1 MMQLGLSLLA
11 LLPLHAYADY
21 GISGDNTWHQQYL
34 AKIANGELAA
44 RGTLVE
50 NAFSGGGNKTNPYLI
65 STVWDLCRL
74 ADIVNGGF
82 EWENNQGTNNG
93 YDLRG
98 KYFKLANDLDLDGA
112 VWYPIGVREN
122 AWFAGCFDG
131 DGHTITKMGM
141 TIGDITELY
150 GEKYCYGLFGFVKGV
165 IHNLNMTDAQVTIS
179 QTESNLHSLF
189 HIGLLCGSIGTDWS
203 KLIASYPGAIWSCD
217 IAGSITG
224 MAESTNHYHF
234 NNHIGGIVG
243 NVEAPASIYQCH
255 AKPYI
260 DVKNC
265 GYVGGIAG
273 YIENGFI
280 TKDYDGN
287 TNTSP
292 KVSYLFDCTADVTMS
307 LSSFDGNSVV
317 CGGIC
322 GYNDGCNIVAC
333 ASSGNIACTSPSSD
347 GTLIGGI
354 AGHNKQTIMDCVSLV
369 SMKTSYTA
377 GGIVGWNSFTYN
389 SKQSSTIANCVYS
402 GYIFSGKAYG
412 IVGKINESG
421 YQPVNCLFLGTLRT
435 NDGYATNAP
444 LWPNDND
451 HAASYCDQNLYDDW
465 NDRDVY
471 LSFSELTCGEKSKA
485 PFNSDINIYLDW
497 KARLYSTGHQFSYN
511 GGNEWKYNEG
521 FYPCLQ
527 VSSSNITNSS
537 ADNRSMSDEVIKRAV
552 SIVHENNNY
561 DDKLSALQTP
571 KLFPAY
577 AWLASVP
584 AGIHN
589 GLLTHHLDAPLSLTP
604 KEQNME
610 TIGNVTKVKSAKYS
624 LPTDQ
629 TLMTVS
635 GETAT
640 PKEDQQGDVLLT
652 ITSSDGIS
660 KQLCLQVNTI
670 KKWDQKIARAYDAGD
685 GTEAKPYIIHNAR
698 QLMKALTTNE
708 IGKYYKLINDIWFNQ
723 NLITENGGISDN
735 GVAWDHDGN
744 NNVKGWKAHLDGD
757 SHAIR
762 GLYASRAFSLL
773 GNIGEGASIDNTA
786 FVDCAVKTEL
796 HASGYGGFLSPKIGA
811 NAAVKNCLF
820 DGLYYRLGTGTLSIG
835 GLCWSFG
842 GEYASDNLPTIK
854 DCVLAF
860 RFADIAPSGAIVSSW
875 EDNDNRDLNDKLPPV
890 HRVLVLNNLQ
900 TSFGLYAEYNSYT
913 TSFFPEGY
921 LPLWEMD
928 AYNRHA
934 KSVEEMTNGTFFT
947 GEGYEKWTCLKGR
960 YPMLTS
966 FAGTAFGKLI
976 SLPIFTTRDNG
987 LNNMNYLLNFT
998 PSRATWTATTS
1009 DITVD
1014 QDIRVLEPKAT
1025 SKSLLLVRSMDG
1037 ARMVTPLSTEATIQA
1052 GIKFTDV
1059 EAKKFCLEHY
1069 DENND
1074 NEISLSEL
1082 KNVTLTKFQGDM
1094 DKNDDNPHDNDGD
1107 LIAKFPE
1114 FRYFAE
1120 VDGLGSSFYDKDK
1133 LEEVGISGKI
1143 KSLSDDAFRGSA
1155 ITSFTLPVT
1164 MTTVGAHPFNGS
1176 GLENYEVELDHD
1188 AFTTDNGVL
1197 LSKDKSQLV
1206 SVPNGRKGTS
1216 VVVPDYVKTVA
1227 GHAVYKLP
1235 EVEEVYIDAAD
1246 YDYETVLQ
1254 RSANSFVPK
1263 DGKKF
1268 VYYIEDATYDESSGE
1283 ARELS
1288 FDSRRAG
1295 SEETGEGN
1303 GHLFNRYKEHEFWKD
1318 EQLKKYFELKVNA
1331 NSKDADGN
1339 YWATMYIGWDT
1350 QLPEGLTAYIVDKE
1364 ETKETSPT
1372 LVLRKISNKVPR
1384 MTPVVIKATEAK
1396 TYTLYPSKEKK
1407 WADLPMSENLLDG
1420 VNRYGLDVNQS
1431 DANDGGCLTLGKNKS
1446 GKVGFFIYKGK
1457 EKIPCYRAYISVN
1470 KVRESREFLLSID
1483 DDEATGIDALKNTKT
1498 DADGDYY
1505 NLSGQRVERPSKGVY
1520 IHNGRKI
1527 IKR

>member
-1 MMQLGLSLLA
+1 MMQLGLCLLA
-11 LLPLHAYADY
+11 LLPLQAYGVDKY
-21 GISGDNTWHQQYL
+21 GVLWEDNDAANTWRYQYQT
-34 AKIANGELAA
+34 KIQNGELPSTYVSFAKGD
-44 RGTLVE
+44 GTI
-50 NAFSGGGNKTNPYLI
+50 SSPYLI
-65 STVWDLCRL
+65 ESVWDLCRL
-74 ADIVNGGF
+74 EYHVNESRKDF
-82 EWENNQGTNNG
+82 K
-93 YDLRG
+93 G
-98 KYFKLANDLDLDGA
+98 KYFKLVNDIDLDGYM
-112 VWYPIGVREN
+112 WYPIGVAEN
-122 AWFAGCFDG
+122 PYESTPFGGYFDG
-131 DGHTITKMGM
+131 NGKTVKNMKM
-141 TIGDITELY
+141 TLVNSQLTS
-150 GEKYCYGLFGFVKGV
+150 KYSYGLFGKVKGA
-165 IHNLNMTDAQVTIS
+165 IRNLNMTGAQITMNVNTQETNDS
-179 QTESNLHSLF
+179 RSLSA
-189 HIGLLCGSIGTDWS
+189 GLLCGSLLHDFDAKI
-203 KLIASYPGAIWSCD
+203 YGAIYGCHVQGKIEGWMKNEQND
-217 IAGSITG
+217 
-224 MAESTNHYHF
+224 YR
-234 NNHIGGIVG
+234 
-243 NVEAPASIYQCH
+243 AS
-255 AKPYI
+255 
-260 DVKNC
+260 
-265 GYVGGIAG
+265 YVGGVVG
-273 YIENGFI
+273 YCDNPASVY
-280 TKDYDGN
+280 K
-287 TNTSP
+287 
-292 KVSYLFDCTADVTMS
+292 CQADVTMS
-307 LSSFDGNSVV
+307 LTDVYYIGGVVGYSTAVTSLPDSWFNMENDDACVSYIFDCVANVNITATV
-317 CGGIC
+317 TNAPANHCGGIC
-322 GYNDGCNIVAC
+322 GASYHNILAC
-333 ASSGNIACTSPSSD
+333 AATGTISSVPASGKSAYIGGLTGTNGYNIMGCVSMVRLQGGSKV
-347 GTLIGGI
+347 GGLIGDNSNKI
-354 AGHNKQTIMDCVSLV
+354 TDKIKGHVV
-369 SMKTSYTA
+369 
-377 GGIVGWNSFTYN
+377 
-389 SKQSSTIANCVYS
+389 NCVYS
-402 GYIFSGKAYG
+402 SHIDSPNAEAVHGL
-412 IVGKINESG
+412 VGNQDENANK
-421 YQPVNCLFLGTLRT
+421 PVNCLFLGTMCPGTTKTPLSSGDT
-435 NDGYATNAP
+435 EHCYA
-444 LWPNDND
+444 DV
-451 HAASYCDQNLYDDW
+451 NLYDDDDTE
-465 NDRDVY
+465 NDDY
-471 LSFSELTCGEKSKA
+471 LMTSELTSALPTFTANVEYYNYWDSKIRERDELLVISA
-485 PFNSDINIYLDW
+485 SSDWEHVD
-497 KARLYSTGHQFSYN
+497 
-511 GGNEWKYNEG
+511 G
-521 FYPCLQ
+521 FYPRL
-527 VSSSNITNSS
+527 NIGTDNI
-537 ADNRSMSDEVIKRAV
+537 ANATEKNRSK
-552 SIVHENNNY
+552 ENNVIDFVIDRAAEAFR
-561 DDKLSALQTP
+561 DDVSAIRTPSLLQN
-571 KLFPAY
+571 Y

-584 AGIHN
+584 AGMHN
-589 GLLTHHLDAPLSLTP
+589 GLSAQYLDAPLSLTT

-610 TIGNVTKVKSAKYS
+610 TVGNVTTVKTAKFS
-624 LPTDQ
+624 LPNDQ

-652 ITSSDGIS
+652 VTSSDGIS

-685 GTEAKPYIIHNAR
+685 GTVAKPYIIHNAR

-708 IGKYYKLINDIWFNQ
+708 TGKYYKLINDIWFNQ

-796 HASGYGGFLSPKIGA
+796 HASGYGGFLAREIGA
-811 NAAVKNCLF
+811 NAEVNNCLF
-820 DGLYYRLGTGTLSIG
+820 DGLYYRLGTGTLRIG

-842 GEYASDNLPTIK
+842 GEYANGNLPRIQ

-860 RFADIAPSGAIVSSW
+860 RFADILPSGAIVSSW
-875 EDNDNRDLNDKLPPV
+875 EDNDYSDLNDKLPPV

-947 GEGYEKWTCLKGR
+947 GEGYEKWTSQKGR
-960 YPMLTS
+960 FPMLTS

-987 LNNMNYLLNFT
+987 LNNMNYLLDFT

-1107 LIAKFPE
+1107 LIVKFPE

-1470 KVRESREFLLSID
+1470 KVSEARDFLLSID

>member
-1 MMQLGLSLLA
+1 MIQLGLSLLA
-11 LLPLHAYADY
+11 LLPLHAYGEKY
-21 GISGDNTWHQQYL
+21 GILWEDNDAANTWRYQYQT
-34 AKIANGELAA
+34 KIQNGELPSTSESFAKGD
-44 RGTLVE
+44 GTI
-50 NAFSGGGNKTNPYLI
+50 SSPYLI
-65 STVWDLCRL
+65 ESVWDLCRL
-74 ADIVNGGF
+74 EYHVNERRIDFKG
-82 EWENNQGTNNG
+82 E
-93 YDLRG
+93 
-98 KYFKLANDLDLDGA
+98 YFKLVNDIDLDGYM
-112 VWYPIGVREN
+112 WYPIGVAEN
-122 AWFAGCFDG
+122 PYESTPFGGYFDG
-131 DGHTITKMGM
+131 NGKTVKNMKM
-141 TIGDITELY
+141 TLVNSQLTS
-150 GEKYCYGLFGFVKGV
+150 KYSYGLFGKVKGA
-165 IHNLNMTDAQVTIS
+165 IRNLNMTGAQITMNVNTQETNDS
-179 QTESNLHSLF
+179 RSLSA
-189 HIGLLCGSIGTDWS
+189 GLLCGSLLHDFGAKIYGAVYGCHVQGKIEGWMKNEQNDYR
-203 KLIASYPGAIWSCD
+203 AS
-217 IAGSITG
+217 
-224 MAESTNHYHF
+224 
-234 NNHIGGIVG
+234 
-243 NVEAPASIYQCH
+243 
-255 AKPYI
+255 
-260 DVKNC
+260 
-265 GYVGGIAG
+265 YVGGVVG
-273 YIENGFI
+273 YCDNPASVY
-280 TKDYDGN
+280 K
-287 TNTSP
+287 
-292 KVSYLFDCTADVTMS
+292 CQADVTMNLTDVYYIGGVVGYSTAVTS
-307 LSSFDGNSVV
+307 LPDSWINMENDDACVSYIFDCVADVNITATVTNAPANH

-322 GYNDGCNIVAC
+322 GASYHNILACSATGTISSVPASGKSAYIGGLTGTNGYNIMGGV
-333 ASSGNIACTSPSSD
+333 SMVRLQGGSKVG
-347 GTLIGGI
+347 GLIGDNSNKI
-354 AGHNKQTIMDCVSLV
+354 TDKIKGHVV
-369 SMKTSYTA
+369 
-377 GGIVGWNSFTYN
+377 
-389 SKQSSTIANCVYS
+389 NCVYS
-402 GYIFSGKAYG
+402 SHIDSPNAEAVHGL
-412 IVGKINESG
+412 VGNQDENANK
-421 YQPVNCLFLGTLRT
+421 PVNCLFLGTMCPGTTKTPLSSGDT
-435 NDGYATNAP
+435 EHCYA
-444 LWPNDND
+444 DV
-451 HAASYCDQNLYDDW
+451 NLYDDDDTE
-465 NDRDVY
+465 NDDY
-471 LSFSELTCGEKSKA
+471 LMTSELTSALPTFTANVEYYNYWDSKIRERDELLVISA
-485 PFNSDINIYLDW
+485 SSDWEHVD
-497 KARLYSTGHQFSYN
+497 
-511 GGNEWKYNEG
+511 G
-521 FYPCLQ
+521 FYPRL
-527 VSSSNITNSS
+527 SIG
-537 ADNRSMSDEVIKRAV
+537 ADNIANAGDQY
-552 SIVHENNNY
+552 ENNVTDYVINRAARAFL
-561 DDKLSALQTP
+561 DDVSAIRTPSLLQN
-571 KLFPAY
+571 Y

-584 AGIHN
+584 AGMHN
-589 GLLTHHLDAPLSLTP
+589 GLSAQYLDAPLSLTP

-610 TIGNVTKVKSAKYS
+610 TVGNVTTVKTAKFS
-624 LPTDQ
+624 LPNDQ

-773 GNIGEGASIDNTA
+773 GNIGEGASIENTA

-796 HASGYGGFLSPKIGA
+796 HASGYGGFLAREIGA
-811 NAAVKNCLF
+811 KAEVNNCLF
-820 DGLYYRLGTGTLSIG
+820 DGLYYRLGTGNLYIG

-842 GEYASDNLPTIK
+842 GEYAKGNLPTIK

-875 EDNDNRDLNDKLPPV
+875 EDNDYSDLNDKLPPV

-1114 FRYFAE
+1114 FRYFAG

-1470 KVRESREFLLSID
+1470 KVGGSREFLLSID